1 MSTRPPRIRPQAAA
15 APADQPSASASQPP
29 VTRSDAP
36 QPAPPAAPAQV
47 PPGATARFRSGAVAR
62 MLRMPVA
69 TLRIWERR
77 YQVSSA
83 ETSAAG
89 HRLYS
94 AADVQRLAL
103 LRQLA
108 DLGHAIGALAGLD
121 MAQLQQVA
129 STHASTLAQARQSP
143 AATPAPSWRVVVVGQ
158 ALARRLQAPGLAR
171 RLGRP
176 LQLLQVHA
184 ELSEATL
191 ASALGGAGA
200 QGVDALLCQAP
211 GLDAQWPEALQRAAA
226 ASQARQV
233 GLLYGFAPEAVC
245 QALLGQGVSL
255 LREPQSEQGLAHWL
269 NGLMAPVAAPPSSR
283 AAATGGGGSAG
294 EAAPVR
300 QAPAELSWLITSE
313 VPPRRYDDA
322 TLADLAGLSTTIA
335 CECPRHV
342 AEILMQLSHFEAY
355 SAECV
360 QRSPADASLHAHLQQ
375 VAAASRALFE
385 TALERLAIHEGLML
399 PR

>member
-1 MSTRPPRIRPQAAA
+1 MATEAVA
-15 APADQPSASASQPP
+15 
-29 VTRSDAP
+29 
-36 QPAPPAAPAQV
+36 
-47 PPGATARFRSGAVAR
+47 PGAASGRAVTASPGPGHSARFRSGAVAR

-255 LREPQSEQGLAHWL
+255 LREPQSEQGLALWL
-269 NGLMAPVAAPPSSR
+269 NGLMAPVAAPPSTL
-283 AAATGGGGSAG
+283 AAATGGGSAG
-294 EAAPVR
+294 GAAPVP

-322 TLADLAGLSTTIA
+322 TLGDLAGLSTTIA